1 MQTGRSTTQT
11 DQHPLAAKGWHGW
24 RAWNTEQDD
33 QYLMQFARR
42 RQIIAIV
49 AIPALISI
57 GLLVFILRS
66 ALYEWAVDH
75 WAKDQI
81 AFASSLR
88 KDIELDI
95 EQAGALLK
103 LTSQIPA
110 FSSLPDIARIDRSL
124 NGIPEN
130 VDQAKRRQ
138 LESLRRQS
146 RFSVLF
152 VLTPNGDHYISHPFE
167 VQRHLKKFNLADRPY
182 FQEAR
187 RTKKMVISNVFV
199 GADGIPAV
207 AIDIPILDPAGEIAL
222 HLGGVMH
229 LSHLSALIDYSA
241 ILPFDQA
248 TLIDGN
254 GKRIAESDPARL
266 NEELGEPLKSHA
278 SFAGGRL
285 VLDADPQE
293 PGEAQFTQTTDGR
306 GERWLSFEVRLQNGW
321 RLYLFRSLDKLIDQ
335 VAPQIRKLTLIT
347 VVIFLLPGLIG
358 LYLALRL
365 SRRWQ
370 DAETAL
376 RAANTNLEEQI
387 EARTGQLKL
396 SELRHRTLFE
406 STMDAVLVI
415 RGYSFIE
422 CNPAALRLFGA
433 SKREDLLSKHP
444 FDLSPPTQPDGEDS
458 KLASQRIIGEVLR
471 TKNIEFDWQHL
482 RLDNGNSFI
491 ARIRLCAMDINGEE
505 MVQANLRDITE
516 SKRAEE
522 ALRRSEEMFRALV
535 SHAPFGIIVAT
546 PQRRVDYIN
555 PAVTAM
561 LGYTIED
568 VPDADAWWARA
579 YPDPAYRAEVAA
591 VWNAIDQN
599 TGAMQ
604 GTRDRT
610 FRVRHKN
617 GTDRYIRFMAVSLS
631 DEQLL
636 VTLLDITERKLAMEQ
651 LRKLSLAVE
660 QSPESVVIT
669 NLKGEIE
676 YVNQAFIRATGYER
690 DEVIGKNPRI
700 LKSGKTPVAAFN
712 DLWSTVAKGGSWK
725 GELYNRRKDGSDYVE
740 FATIVPL
747 RQEDGTVT
755 HYVGVQEDITEKKR
769 LGLELDS
776 YRGHLEQLVAQ
787 RTMELEAA
795 KQQADAANE
804 AKSAFLANMSHEIR
818 TPMNA
823 IIGLT
828 HLLRRSAVTGV
839 QLERLEKID
848 NAGQHLLSIIN
859 DILDLSKIEAG
870 RMQLEQTDFPL
881 LAILDNVA
889 SIIGESARA
898 KGLRIHVERDR
909 VPDWLRGDPT
919 RLRQAVLNY
928 AGNAVKFTA
937 EGSVTLRASLLEE
950 SGDDLLVRFDV
961 VDTGIGI
968 SEEERGRLFQVFEQ
982 ADTSTTRTHGGTGL
996 GLAITRRLAQLMG
1009 GDTGV
1014 DSSPGKG
1021 SRFWLTACL
1030 KRGHGIVPGDHAEA
1044 GADAEDMLRRHHR
1057 GARLLLAEDNSINR
1071 EVALELLN
1079 AVGMTVDTATDGEE
1093 AVTKARLVAYDLV
1106 LMDVQMPRL
1115 DGLRA
1120 TRAIRALA
1128 GWENRPILAM
1138 TANVFADDR
1147 QACVAAGM
1155 NDFVPKPV
1163 DPGTLYAMLLKW
1175 LPEQTGAA
1183 RSDGREILP
1192 AGVSF
1197 APDKKSEIRRT
1208 ATLDRLRSLPGMDVD
1223 GGLRAVLG
1231 KENRYVDLLNGLVM
1245 THGNDVLEIGARLA
1259 ERDLASAKHK
1269 AHALKGIAATLGV
1282 RRLAEIAA
1290 SLETDIAECAEQGLS
1305 CGDFD
1310 GQLSAMR
1317 LEIQAL
1323 IKALPRAKSARSPE
1337 ASASEP
1343 GSVPGVEPE
1352 SNSASKLLDELDA
1365 MLDQGHLAVIGLTRA
1380 NARAYRDALGLSYD
1394 ELIRQIEAFE
1404 FDSARESLRLLRSR
1418 SRNSAPASTA

>member
-11 DQHPLAAKGWHGW
+11 DQYSVAAKGWYGW

-33 QYLMQFARR
+33 QHLMQFARR
-42 RQIIAIV
+42 RQIIAVV

-187 RTKKMVISNVFV
+187 RTKKMVVSNVFV

-293 PGEAQFTQTTDGR
+293 PGEAQFTQTTDGH
-306 GERWLSFEVRLQNGW
+306 GERWLSFEVRLHNGW

-347 VVIFLLPGLIG
+347 VIIFLLPGLIG
-358 LYLALRL
+358 LYMALRL

-370 DAETAL
+370 NAETAL

-415 RGYSFIE
+415 RGHSFIE

-458 KLASQRIIGEVLR
+458 KLASQRIIGEVMK

-823 IIGLT
+823 IVGLT
-828 HLLRRSAVTGV
+828 NLLINSPLNPL
-839 QLERLEKID
+839 QEKYLHVIKKSGA
-848 NAGQHLLSIIN
+848 NLLVIIN
-859 DILDLSKIEAG
+859 DILDLAKLEAG
-870 RMQLEQTDFPL
+870 KMELEAVPFPL
-881 LAILDNVA
+881 VTAIQNVHTILNLKA
-889 SIIGESARA
+889 EEKGITLVESIDANVPFYVVGDET
-898 KGLRIHVERDR
+898 RI
-909 VPDWLRGDPT
+909 T
-919 RLRQAVLNY
+919 QVLMNLT
-928 AGNAVKFTA
+928 GNAIKFTEKGKVTIGA
-937 EGSVTLRASLLEE
+937 KVTAGTDDEPEITFSVR
-950 SGDDLLVRFDV
+950 
-961 VDTGIGI
+961 DTGIGI
-968 SEEERGRLFQVFEQ
+968 PPDRLDKIFESFGQ
-982 ADTSTTRTHGGTGL
+982 ASSDTTRKYGGTGL
-996 GLAITRRLAQLMG
+996 GLTISKQLVEMHGGQLEVKSKVGEGSVFFFTVKYKRAEPPSDAIRESSQAGIDMSGKRILLVEDNEFNQMVAV
-1009 GDTGV
+1009 DTLQELF
-1014 DSSPGKG
+1014 P
-1021 SRFWLTACL
+1021 
-1030 KRGHGIVPGDHAEA
+1030 GIVV
-1044 GADAEDMLRRHHR
+1044 
-1057 GARLLLAEDNSINR
+1057 
-1071 EVALELLN
+1071 EVASNGKEAMQMAADFDYGLVFMDIHLPDFDGFEITQYIRNKLTGPRQ
-1079 AVGMTVDTATDGEE
+1079 AV
-1093 AVTKARLVAYDLV
+1093 R
-1106 LMDVQMPRL
+1106 
-1115 DGLRA
+1115 
-1120 TRAIRALA
+1120 IC
-1128 GWENRPILAM
+1128 AM
-1138 TANVFADDR
+1138 TASVTKEKIDE
-1147 QACVAAGM
+1147 CYVAGM
-1155 NDFVPKPV
+1155 NDYLMKPFTHE
-1163 DPGTLYAMLLKW
+1163 GLK
-1175 LPEQTGAA
+1175 ERIYRA
-1183 RSDGREILP
+1183 
-1192 AGVSF
+1192 F
-1197 APDKKSEIRRT
+1197 A
-1208 ATLDRLRSLPGMDVD
+1208 
-1223 GGLRAVLG
+1223 
-1231 KENRYVDLLNGLVM
+1231 
-1245 THGNDVLEIGARLA
+1245 
-1259 ERDLASAKHK
+1259 
-1269 AHALKGIAATLGV
+1269 
-1282 RRLAEIAA
+1282 
-1290 SLETDIAECAEQGLS
+1290 
-1305 CGDFD
+1305 
-1310 GQLSAMR
+1310 
-1317 LEIQAL
+1317 
-1323 IKALPRAKSARSPE
+1323 
-1337 ASASEP
+1337 
-1343 GSVPGVEPE
+1343 
-1352 SNSASKLLDELDA
+1352 
-1365 MLDQGHLAVIGLTRA
+1365 
-1380 NARAYRDALGLSYD
+1380 
-1394 ELIRQIEAFE
+1394 
-1404 FDSARESLRLLRSR
+1404 
-1418 SRNSAPASTA
+1418 